1 MVRKSWNLSW
11 CHDMIWRGCG
21 KNFTK
26 FLKVITYDAYKP
38 ENMRIGF
45 FISCV
50 ARIGFKHRTCQTFMK
65 RWEFWSQSPHM
76 ISWYLV
82 KFHNFLASFAFY
94 KIKNNLTA
102 SLWSCFVK
110 TIFWNF
116 SPFPRIRCQ
125 HMLTTMNNNSAL
137 IIFHFSND
145 LQFNL
150 NNPKKFN

>member
-50 ARIGFKHRTCQTFMK
+50 ARIGFKHRTCQTSMK
-65 RWEFWSQSPHM
+65 RWEFWSQSQKHYALDLLKIACM
-76 ISWYLV
+76 EKCRAIS
-82 KFHNFLASFAFY
+82 ASMA
-94 KIKNNLTA
+94 
-102 SLWSCFVK
+102 
-110 TIFWNF
+110 
-116 SPFPRIRCQ
+116 
-125 HMLTTMNNNSAL
+125 TTERLSREQG
-137 IIFHFSND
+137 HS
-145 LQFNL
+145 L
-150 NNPKKFN
+150 NNEEQFRYRSTVGGLQYLTMTRHDLAFAVNRVSQFIQNPTDIP